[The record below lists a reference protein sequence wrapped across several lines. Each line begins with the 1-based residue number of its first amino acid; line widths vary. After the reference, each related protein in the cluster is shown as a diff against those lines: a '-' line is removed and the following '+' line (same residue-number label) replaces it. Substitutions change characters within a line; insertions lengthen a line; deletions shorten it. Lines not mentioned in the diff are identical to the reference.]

1 MLIAQKKHKALAE
14 LDKAEEDKRL
24 AAEIEA
30 QAKRDEYEKLLRDAK
45 IANEQDETER
55 QKLQIEEDFQNNLAT
70 LEEQG
75 LLTTELE
82 IELLIAKETALGEI
96 KQQAADEDL
105 ARIETVRQ
113 ANLEATQER
122 LESANQIIGAISSLN
137 SAALETDL
145 KNAGDNE
152 AKKEQLRKASFE
164 REKKLNIAMALVNGA
179 QAQMSIL
186 AQTPKA
192 DFGIATAIA
201 MAAAAVTT
209 IAQIA
214 AIKATS
220 YQGGGSPVTSESQNV
235 SADGAGAAGG
245 GAAITPVT
253 NTSTILGNQ
262 QVFVTETDITNTQNN
277 VSVIEESAT
286 F

>member
-1 MLIAQKKHKALAE
+1 MAL
-14 LDKAEEDKRL
+14 
-24 AAEIEA
+24 
-30 QAKRDEYEKLLRDAK
+30 
-45 IANEQDETER
+45 
-55 QKLQIEEDFQNNLAT
+55 QN
-70 LEEQG
+70 
-75 LLTTELE
+75 
-82 IELLIAKETALGEI
+82 
-96 KQQAADEDL
+96 
-105 ARIETVRQ
+105 
-113 ANLEATQER
+113 
-122 LESANQIIGAISSLN
+122 
-137 SAALETDL
+137 DL

-152 AKKEQLRKASFE
+152 KLKEKLRKASFE

-220 YQGGGSPVTSESQNV
+220 YQGGGSPAASESQNV
-235 SADGAGAAGG
+235 SAGGAGAAGG

-253 NTSTILGNQ
+253 NTSTILGGQ
-262 QVFVTETDITNTQNN
+262 QVFVTETDITETQNN